1 MSTPTSVPST
11 TTTSGNMLTDVV
23 NSIFTPGTNSGLIQ
37 AMSYSFY
44 ALFVTLFGMVLL
56 TGGNLHVVALLV
68 LSIGLFVSIKWFLIQ
83 IREVEE
89 QQRIEREAK
98 EAQSETSNNQAT
110 KVDPT
115 KGKTE

>member
-1 MSTPTSVPST
+1 MASASPTS
-11 TTTSGNMLTDVV
+11 GGMLSDVV
-23 NSIFTPGTNSGLIQ
+23 SSIFTPGTNSGLIQ

-83 IREVEE
+83 IKEVEE
-89 QQRIEREAK
+89 QQRIEREKK
-98 EAQSETSNNQAT
+98 EKLEGNGQVVGSEGKEKESI
-110 KVDPT
+110 
-115 KGKTE
+115 KGKSE

>member
-1 MSTPTSVPST
+1 MST
-11 TTTSGNMLTDVV
+11 TTSNTSSSNGILSDVIS
-23 NSIFTPGTNSGLIQ
+23 SIFTPGTNSGLIQ

-68 LSIGLFVSIKWFLIQ
+68 LSIGLFISIKWFLIQ
-83 IREVEE
+83 IKEVEE
-89 QQRIEREAK
+89 QQRIEREKK
-98 EAQSETSNNQAT
+98 ERDESSKGGSTLTDS
-110 KVDPT
+110 T

>member
-1 MSTPTSVPST
+1 MASST
-11 TTTSGNMLTDVV
+11 TSSGGMLSDVV
-23 NSIFTPGTNSGLIQ
+23 SSIFTPGTNSGLIQ

-56 TGGNLHVVALLV
+56 TGGNLHVVALLA

-83 IREVEE
+83 IKEVEE
-89 QQRIEREAK
+89 QQRIEREKK
-98 EAQSETSNNQAT
+98 EKENPDGVAATSTVA
-110 KVDPT
+110 DSS